1 MIVIFSGTFA
11 LPSFQALVKE
21 FLYVSAAS
29 HLLQITETNVCTDRE
44 DHIHALRVLS
54 AHAPGER
61 YATVLCQE
69 MFLAGQY
76 AEAEA
81 EIEQIVQ
88 DKPEEFIL
96 NLLKVGLLHS
106 ISTSIKIYLYRRQY

>member
-1 MIVIFSGTFA
+1 MVS
-11 LPSFQALVKE
+11 
-21 FLYVSAAS
+21 LYG
-29 HLLQITETNVCTDRE
+29 
-44 DHIHALRVLS
+44 RVLS

-81 EIEQIVQ
+81 EIEQIVH

-96 NLLKVGLLHS
+96 NLLKVSLLHS
-106 ISTSIKIYLYRRQY
+106 ISTSIKIYLFFKGITLSLGNLPQITKLSGSWLLLSFLNHAGDFTFSPPISLHIY